1 MHSLYQEILFTPSP
15 KLKILAPKATYT
27 IKNHIILRL
36 QSPIKTYSIKWEVEK
51 MVSIEDIPAE
61 QRWEIAA
68 RAASAIP
75 FAYDIAFREA
85 IGEKYDEI
93 ERPIYIEAGKE
104 FRNLASALGLPTGNA
119 REISETFEVIGT
131 ILNGPEFKAETTEE
145 GDDRTVGKTTQCPIL
160 NRAVEM
166 GLDPQ
171 IVALTACQTY
181 HKSAIENLNPGFT
194 HHFNKTMCSGD
205 PYCESVIERRK

>member
-1 MHSLYQEILFTPSP
+1 
-15 KLKILAPKATYT
+15 
-27 IKNHIILRL
+27 
-36 QSPIKTYSIKWEVEK
+36 

-75 FAYDIAFREA
+75 LAYDIAFRAA
-85 IGEKYDEI
+85 IGEKYDEM

-104 FRNLASALGLPTGNA
+104 IKNLASALGLPTGKA
-119 REISETFEVIGT
+119 REIYETFWTIGT
-131 ILNGPEFKAETTEE
+131 ILNGPEFKRETTEE

-166 GLDPQ
+166 GLDPK

-194 HHFNKTMCSGD
+194 LQHNKTMCGGD
-205 PYCESVIERRK
+205 PYCEMVIERRK

>member
-1 MHSLYQEILFTPSP
+1 
-15 KLKILAPKATYT
+15 
-27 IKNHIILRL
+27 
-36 QSPIKTYSIKWEVEK
+36 
-51 MVSIEDIPAE
+51 MVNIEDIPAE

-85 IGEKYDEI
+85 VGEKYDEM

-104 FRNLASALGLPTGNA
+104 IKNLASAFGLPTGNA
-119 REISETFEVIGT
+119 REIYETFWIIGT
-131 ILNGPEFKAETTEE
+131 ILNGPEFKGETTEE

-166 GLDPQ
+166 GLDPK
-171 IVALTACQTY
+171 IVAFTACQTY
-181 HKSAIENLNPGFT
+181 HKSAIEKLNPGFT
-194 HHFNKTMCSGD
+194 HHHNKSMCSGD
-205 PYCESVIERRK
+205 PYCEMVIERRK

>member
-1 MHSLYQEILFTPSP
+1 
-15 KLKILAPKATYT
+15 
-27 IKNHIILRL
+27 
-36 QSPIKTYSIKWEVEK
+36 

-93 ERPIYIEAGKE
+93 EQFIFVEAGKE
-104 FRNLASALGLPTGNA
+104 IKNLASALGLPTGNA
-119 REISETFEVIGT
+119 REIDETFGIIGT
-131 ILNGPEFKAETTEE
+131 ILYGPEFKSETTEE
-145 GDDRTVGKTTQCPIL
+145 GNDRTVGKVTQCPML
-160 NRAVEM
+160 NRALEM

-171 IVALTACQTY
+171 IVALTGCQTY
-181 HKSAIENLNPGFT
+181 HKSAVENLNPGFT
-194 HHFNKTMCSGD
+194 HHFNKRMCGGD
-205 PYCESVIERRK
+205 RYCKMVIERRK

>member
-1 MHSLYQEILFTPSP
+1 
-15 KLKILAPKATYT
+15 
-27 IKNHIILRL
+27 
-36 QSPIKTYSIKWEVEK
+36 

-119 REISETFEVIGT
+119 RDIYETFWIIGT
-131 ILNGPEFKAETTEE
+131 ILNGPEFKGETTEE
-145 GDDRTVGKTTQCPIL
+145 GDDRTVGTVTQCPIL

-166 GLDPQ
+166 GLDPKM
-171 IVALTACQTY
+171 VALTACQTFC
-181 HKSAIENLNPGFT
+181 KSVVENLNPGFT
-194 HHFNKTMCSGD
+194 QQFNKRMCSGD

>member
-1 MHSLYQEILFTPSP
+1 
-15 KLKILAPKATYT
+15 
-27 IKNHIILRL
+27 
-36 QSPIKTYSIKWEVEK
+36 

-85 IGEKYDEI
+85 IGEKYDEM
-93 ERPIYIEAGKE
+93 ERPIMVEVGKE
-104 FRNLASALGLPTGNA
+104 FKNLASALGLPTGNA
-119 REISETFEVIGT
+119 REIDETFEVIGT

-145 GDDRTVGKTTQCPIL
+145 GDDRTVGKTTQCPML

-171 IVALTACQTY
+171 VVALTGCQTY

-194 HHFNKTMCSGD
+194 HHFNNTMCSGD